1 MKLRYVVAAPLLL
14 LIIAGFSP
22 QPCCA
27 DPENVRIGLI
37 TDTHTTRERTGD
49 EPLYEGHLEEVIS
62 SINQADVEV
71 VLAAGDLTQDGTTQQ
86 MSDFQQQ
93 IKAFVRPVYVV
104 PGNHDVGQKHN
115 SGKQG
120 EVTEDRV
127 ALYEQNFGLSYWSR
141 SVSGIRIIGLN
152 SSLLGSGLPEEGDQ
166 WAFLENALAP
176 SETQPTLIVMHYP
189 LYLVSADEPGGTYWN
204 VEPIPR
210 ARLLNLIKQNGHV
223 LAVLTGHLHR
233 LLVNTTPEGTLL
245 YSSPPVSF
253 GLPKGKQQEGWT
265 LVTIDLTSDKVTT
278 QFLPIP
284 YLPINETSSIPPER
298 DQD

>member
-127 ALYEQNFGLSYWSR
+127 ALYEQYFGLGQFPAFGLSDSTRLCWAAVYRKKATNGLFLKMHWRRVKR
-141 SVSGIRIIGLN
+141 SQL
-152 SSLLGSGLPEEGDQ
+152 
-166 WAFLENALAP
+166 
-176 SETQPTLIVMHYP
+176 
-189 LYLVSADEPGGTYWN
+189 
-204 VEPIPR
+204 
-210 ARLLNLIKQNGHV
+210 
-223 LAVLTGHLHR
+223 
-233 LLVNTTPEGTLL
+233 
-245 YSSPPVSF
+245 
-253 GLPKGKQQEGWT
+253 
-265 LVTIDLTSDKVTT
+265 
-278 QFLPIP
+278 
-284 YLPINETSSIPPER
+284 
-298 DQD
+298 